1 LQKKQAVRF
10 LRTTQRSLREVAW
23 ALNLSFSVLSGWNR
37 CFDEQMKVLHV
48 PDRTGKASK
57 ITIEMVRAVVRAAEA
72 VKAQGRGLRLQRFT
86 AQLRTDYGIVLSRK
100 KVREVLIANDLFA
113 ASTRKRRPRFYQ
125 SLRKQIPNGL
135 VSLDGSELTVLL
147 GKTAYKFN
155 VELCVDVGSFA
166 HTAFSVAEQ
175 ESSHEVIK
183 VLEAHRKAWGSP
195 LGMLCDH
202 SSSNLGK
209 RSRDYLKGHG
219 IELVPVGPGNPKGN
233 GTDEGAFGQMKQVI
247 GKIDLDV
254 SSPRALARG
263 VLEKMISIYI
273 TMRNRLSRRA
283 EPLTPIENMKLPTD
297 QVQRDLERQRLKDYL
312 RSKKPSQEERRKLD
326 RLHGLIRYHHIDMQP
341 DALKRSERSIKA
353 FEIEAIGAAE
363 EAFIKAVNRS
373 PQKQTLAYFF
383 GILRNIQRQRDDE
396 AYRSYCR
403 QRYNEKVMVDL
414 QRQQEQAQQS
424 EHSVETIMEILVAAV
439 NASIRIV
446 KELAIKKARQW
457 THELLKL
464 YSYPRALRK
473 RFSDVL
479 GAMTALTLEQK
490 RKVWDLIEQFLDP
503 KSTTESVTL
512 VL

>member
-1 LQKKQAVRF
+1 M
-10 LRTTQRSLREVAW
+10 AW
-23 ALNLSFSVLSGWNR
+23 ALHLSFSVLGEWNR
-37 CFDEQMKVLHV
+37 CFDDNMKALKV
-48 PDRTGKASK
+48 PDGRGKASK
-57 ITIEMVRAVVRAAEA
+57 ITVEMVRGIVRAAEQ
-72 VKAQGRGLRLQRFT
+72 VKAQGRGLRLHRFT
-86 AQLRTDYGIVLSRK
+86 TELERDYGIVLSRR
-100 KVREVLIANDLFA
+100 KVKEVLIANDLFA
-113 ASTRKRRPRFYQ
+113 ARTRRRRPKFYQ
-125 SLRKQIPNGL
+125 SLRKEIPNGL
-135 VSLDGSELTVLL
+135 VSLDGSEVLVL
-147 GKTAYKFN
+147 VGQTPYHFN
-155 VELCVDVGSFA
+155 VELCVDVRSFA
-166 HTAFSVAEQ
+166 HTAFSVAEE
-175 ESSHEVIK
+175 ESADEVIK

-202 SSSNLGK
+202 GSSNLSDRTKG
-209 RSRDYLKGHG
+209 YLKEHA
-219 IELVPVGPGNPKGN
+219 IELVSVGPGNPKGN
-233 GTDEGAFGQMKQVI
+233 GTDEGAFSQMKQVI

-312 RSKKPSQEERRKLD
+312 RSKKASEEECRKLD
-326 RLHGLIRYHHIDMQP
+326 RFHGLIRYHHIDMHP

-363 EAFIKAVNRS
+363 EAFIKVVNRN
-373 PQKQTLAYFF
+373 PQKRTLAYFF
-383 GILRNIQRQRDDE
+383 GILRNIQRERDNE

-403 QRYNEKVMVDL
+403 RRYNEKVMADL

-457 THELLKL
+457 THELMKL
-464 YSYPRALRK
+464 YSYPGALRK

-479 GAMTALTLEQK
+479 GTMTALTLEQK

-512 VL
+512 VS